1 MKRNKKLFCLSGKKY
16 PKTKQIVFGAFVL
29 LFSLASTFCFAQ
41 STIKGVV
48 TDASTGELLPGVTVF
63 IKGTSTGTVTNAG
76 GEYQINA
83 AGDATIIYS
92 FVGYAEKAVS
102 VNNRSVIN
110 VQLEVSVETI
120 SEVIVVGYG
129 TMKRSDLTGAVT
141 SIKEDELKAEIV
153 NSLDQAIQGKA
164 SGVQVT
170 QNSGSPSAAT
180 SIRIRGANS
189 LRNNE
194 PLYVIDG
201 VPVNSDASNTTAGF
215 DWAGGGNGQTAINV
229 LSTINP
235 ADIVSIEILK
245 DASSTAIYGSRGA
258 NGVVLVTTKKGKSGD
273 AVIAYNFSYGVQ
285 TVAKYLDV
293 MNLKEFAAY
302 QNELTEMGYIG
313 QRPEFADLSLVPE
326 DGTDWQKELFR
337 NAAMSE
343 HHVSISGGNDKTKYS
358 VSGGFKDQEGLV
370 LGSDYSRITG
380 RVNVSSQA
388 KDWLN
393 LGINLSASRTDETIN
408 LTDSDDGVITTALL
422 MSPYQEVRAA
432 DGSWTGPNENDP
444 STGINPVAKA
454 TEISNNVVRTRML
467 GNVYADITI
476 LPYLNLR
483 SEFGTDLNFDNNY
496 SFLPTYEWG
505 SSSNTVSKSRRQ
517 FANTTYWIQ
526 KNYLTFD
533 NQFDDHK
540 IKVMLGQESQRARY
554 ESLVGQRQDF
564 VSNDIRE
571 LAAGGTNDQFADSH
585 AGSNT
590 QVSFFGRANYSFKEK
605 YLVTATYRADGS
617 SKFGPNNKWG
627 YFPSFALA
635 WRASQEDFLET
646 YNWLDNLK
654 VRAGW
659 GQVGNDAIGNYSY
672 GSSLQVRATPFGGG
686 FLLNNIPNPNVKWE
700 TTTQVNVGLDLAIF
714 NNRIEFVAEFYKK
727 FTEDMLLIQ
736 PVPDYL
742 GTLTGIGQGWQGIQP
757 PYSNLGEMENTGIE
771 FTLNTI
777 NIDKNDFRWTSTL
790 TFSKNKNKITSLGLD
805 NAALFRKVQW
815 YDFVTKTAVGKPV
828 GQFYGYVVDGIFQ
841 SSEEAAS
848 SAVQKPINELN
859 GTWAGDIKF
868 KDIHE
873 DGVIDDLDRT
883 YIGDPNPDFTFGFIN
898 SFNYKNF
905 DLSIYT
911 NGSYGN
917 DIFNFQRIKTE
928 AMSNLYINQ
937 LKTVTERWTTTNTD
951 TDMPRLVQSDPNQNA
966 RISDRY
972 IEDGSF
978 LRISN
983 VTLGYQLPASLLSKT
998 PLNSLRVYGKVQN
1011 VYTFTKYS
1019 GYDPEVGSFNQ
1030 DALLTGVDNGRFPL
1044 PRTFM
1049 FGVNVTF

>member
-1 MKRNKKLFCLSGKKY
+1 MKRNKNFFY
-16 PKTKQIVFGAFVL
+16 PLVNNYQKPKQIVLATLVL
-29 LFSLASTFCFAQ
+29 LFWASISSCFAQ
-41 STIKGVV
+41 NTVKGVV
-48 TDASTGELLPGVTVF
+48 SDASNGELLPGVTVYV
-63 IKGTSTGTVTNAG
+63 KGTTVGTVTNLD
-76 GEYQINA
+76 GEYAINVE
-83 AGDATIIYS
+83 GNSVLTFSSI
-92 FVGYAEKAVS
+92 GYVKQNINIE
-102 VNNRSVIN
+102 NRDVIN
-110 VQLEVSVETI
+110 VELKVEVKTM
-120 SEVIVVGYG
+120 SEVVVVGYG

-201 VPVNSDASNTTAGF
+201 VPVNSDATNTTAGF

-258 NGVVLVTTKKGKSGD
+258 NGVVLVSTKKGKTGD

-285 TVAKYLDV
+285 TVAKYMDV
-293 MNLKEFAAY
+293 MNLKEFAEY
-302 QNELTEMGYIG
+302 QNELAGQGYIS
-313 QRPEFADLSLVPE
+313 QRPEFSDLSLVPQ

-337 NAAMSE
+337 SAAMSE

-358 VSGGFKDQEGLV
+358 ISGGYKEQEGLV
-370 LGSDYSRITG
+370 LGSDYNRITG

-388 KDWLN
+388 KKWLN
-393 LGINLSASRTDETIN
+393 LGVNLSASRTDETVN
-408 LTDSDDGVITTALL
+408 LTDSDDGVITTSLL

-444 STGINPVAKA
+444 STGINPIAKA
-454 TEISNNVVRTRML
+454 TEISNNVVRTRII
-467 GNVYADITI
+467 GNVYADITL
-476 LPYLNLR
+476 LPFLNLR

-505 SSSNTVSKSRRQ
+505 ASSNSVAKSRRQ
-517 FANTTYWIQ
+517 FSNNAFWIQ

-533 NQFDDHK
+533 KQFSSHK
-540 IKVMLGQESQRARY
+540 VKMMLGQESQRARY

-571 LAAGGTNDQFADSH
+571 LAAGGTDNQFADSH

-590 QVSFFGRANYSFKEK
+590 QVSFFGRANYSYNDK
-605 YLVTATYRADGS
+605 YLLTATFRADGS

-635 WRASQEDFLET
+635 WRATQEEFLKN
-646 YNWLDNLK
+646 YSWLNNLK

-659 GQVGNDAIGNYSY
+659 GQVGNDGIGNYSY
-672 GSSLQVRATPFGGG
+672 GSSLQVRATPYGGG
-686 FLLNNIPNPNVKWE
+686 FLLNNIPNPSVKWE
-700 TTTQVNVGLDLAIF
+700 TTTQVNLGFDLSLFDSRVELIT
-714 NNRIEFVAEFYKK
+714 ELYKK
-727 FTEDMLLIQ
+727 FTKDMLLIQ

-771 FTLNTI
+771 FTLNTL
-777 NIDKNDFRWTSTL
+777 NISKPNFSWNTSI
-790 TFSKNKNKITSLGLD
+790 TFSKNKNEITSLGLE
-805 NAALFRKVQW
+805 NASLFRKVQW

-828 GQFYGYVVDGIFQ
+828 GQFYGYVVEGIFE
-841 SSEEAAS
+841 SSEEAANS
-848 SAVQKPINELN
+848 PVQKPVNELS

-898 SFNYKNF
+898 SFSYKNF
-905 DLSIYT
+905 DLSIFT

-928 AMSNLYINQ
+928 GMSNLYVNQ
-937 LKTVTERWTTTNTD
+937 LKTVTNRWTSNNMDTN
-951 TDMPRLVQSDPNQNA
+951 MPRLVQSDPNQNS

-978 LRISN
+978 IRISN
-983 VTLGYQLPASLLSKT
+983 VTLGYQLPANLLTKT
-998 PLNSLRVYGKVQN
+998 PLKSLRVYAKVQN
-1011 VYTFTKYS
+1011 LYTFTKYS

-1049 FGVNVTF
+1049 LGLNVTL